1 MLVVP
6 RRLAAAPH
14 HHRQGRSPGPADAF
28 PKFLDIVG
36 SGKFIE
42 PLWATL
48 VRTVL
53 GFAGGFTLGV
63 AYGIAAG
70 RVRWFRHATWLVFLV
85 FLFFNTLVLIF
96 WGLAIFGN
104 TSNMAAAVI
113 SSLAVA
119 PTVGVYMRDVVLSMD
134 DELLEMASAYRVS
147 RWRRAIDVYLPFLT
161 PAMLA
166 SARIGFSLAW
176 KITLLAEVFGL
187 PNGPRLADR
196 AVVCRLPDRHR
207 DGLGGGVHRD
217 APAGRADDPDRRATG
232 GQMGLSHGSDLSETA
247 RLARSRSPPA
257 RAAHGPSSA
266 ARRCASSR
274 SMGRRRPT

>member
-1 MLVVP
+1 MSGAVISPGATELVERPSPAHRIGFGRLRYPVIQ
-6 RRLAAAPH
+6 LAALLTFLAVWQLLH
-14 HHRQGRSPGPADAF
+14 IITAKGVLPGPADAF

-48 VRTVL
+48 VRTVV
-53 GFAGGFTLGV
+53 GFIGGFTLGV

-70 RVRWFRHATWLVFLV
+70 RVEWFRHATWLVFLV

-96 WGLAIFGN
+96 WGLALFGN

-113 SSLAVA
+113 SSIAVA

-147 RWRRAIDVYLPFLT
+147 RWHRAIDVYLPFLT

-166 SARIGFSLAW
+166 CARIGFSLAW

-187 PNGPRLADR
+187 PNGLGWQIEQSYSGYQIATVMAWVAVFIVMLLLVEQVIRLVER
-196 AVVCRLPDRHR
+196 RVVKW
-207 DGLGGGVHRD
+207 V
-217 APAGRADDPDRRATG
+217 
-232 GQMGLSHGSDLSETA
+232 
-247 RLARSRSPPA
+247 
-257 RAAHGPSSA
+257 
-266 ARRCASSR
+266 
-274 SMGRRRPT
+274 